1 MCLCSAA
8 VVDGDRD
15 NNASSR
21 PGTGSLES
29 RSKLR
34 KRGTRTSSNP
44 SVSANVVV
52 CYLILMIQLTTWV
65 IEDKSIRVVVC
76 CRASIMP
83 LL

>member
-8 VVDGDRD
+8 AMDGDGD
-15 NNASSR
+15 NNASKR
-21 PGTGSLES
+21 PRTGSLES

-34 KRGTRTSSNP
+34 KHGTRSSSNP
-44 SVSANVVV
+44 SVSADVVV
-52 CYLILMIQLTTWV
+52 CYLILMIQLTSWV

-76 CRASIMP
+76 CCASIMP